1 MDLACLPVG
10 RFLVSFFGSF
20 YFLKMINAG
29 IIGSAG
35 YTGGELIRLLI
46 NHPAVNIAFIHSR
59 SNAGKPVHSIHQD
72 LLGETHLD
80 FTGELSNDIDV
91 LFLCLGHGES
101 KKFLT
106 ENKISDHIKII
117 DLAND
122 FRLKANARE
131 GSRQFVYG
139 LPELNRDAIREAK
152 NIANPGCFATAIQL
166 GLLPLAKAGLLR
178 DVYTTGITGSTG
190 AGQSLSA
197 TSHFSWRA
205 NNIQAYKTLTHQHLG
220 EIGESLIQLQT
231 NTAID
236 LSFVPWRGDFTRGIF
251 ISSTLHC
258 DESLAEMNQLFE
270 AFYAGHPFT
279 TISREPIFLKQVV
292 NTHKAVIQLEKAGTK
307 LVVHS
312 AIDNLLKGASGQ
324 AVQNMNLL
332 FGLEESTG
340 LKLKANYF

>member
-1 MDLACLPVG
+1 
-10 RFLVSFFGSF
+10 
-20 YFLKMINAG
+20 MINAG

-72 LLGETHLD
+72 LLGETNLH

-106 ENKISDHIKII
+106 ENKINDHIKII

-270 AFYAGHPFT
+270 AFYEGHPFT

-292 NTHKAVIQLEKAGTK
+292 NTNKAVIQLEKAGTK

>member
-106 ENKISDHIKII
+106 ENKISDHIRII